1 MDRLDGTVVWFDP
14 KLGYGFI
21 QGAEPPDMFVH
32 WSDVSSEGF
41 KTLKKGQKVTY
52 TLGTNHSGRP
62 KAVEVEVVDEPE
74 G

>member
-1 MDRLDGTVVWFDP
+1 
-14 KLGYGFI
+14 
-21 QGAEPPDMFVH
+21 MFVH